1 MKICIDSRSIN
12 LHGGTGIGTY
22 TKNLIS
28 EMINL
33 DKDSLFT
40 LIWTGQVDSSFINN
54 NTELVHCSGRH
65 SNFFDKYYIPNLILE
80 KNLELY
86 HIPQNGIGSPLTENI
101 NTVVT
106 IHDLIPYIMPE
117 TVGQS
122 YLKRF
127 LKTMPDII
135 ENSKGIITVSEYS
148 KRDILKFF
156 KGYPEDKI
164 FVTHLS
170 TNSEFYPRD
179 KEISRK
185 IVNNNYNFDT
195 PYLLYIGGF
204 SARKNVKGILDAFK
218 RIKGDLTKKY
228 KLLLVGSL
236 KDEGLNLKKYAEDL
250 NIIDDIVFTGFVEDS
265 FLPTLYSGAD
275 LFVYPSYYE
284 GFGLPPLEAMSCKTA
299 VITSNTT
306 SIPEVTN
313 DCAILI
319 NPANNDSLSQNIFK
333 LLENTEERVKL
344 EEKAYKRSLQFS
356 WRQTAFNTLNA
367 YEEVL
372 KSLIQ

>member
-40 LIWTGQVDSSFINN
+40 LIWTGQVDSSFISN

-218 RIKGDLTKKY
+218 KIKGDLTKKY

-333 LLENTEERVKL
+333 LLENTEDRLKL

-367 YEEVL
+367 YEEIL

>member
-33 DKDSLFT
+33 DKNSLFT
-40 LIWTGQVDSSFINN
+40 LIWTGQVDSSFISN

-195 PYLLYIGGF
+195 QYLLYIGGF

-218 RIKGDLTKKY
+218 KIKGDLTKKY

-333 LLENTEERVKL
+333 LLENTEERLKL

>member
-1 MKICIDSRSIN
+1 MKICIDSRSVN

-33 DKDSLFT
+33 DKNSLFT
-40 LIWTGQVDSSFINN
+40 LIWTGKVDPIFLNN
-54 NTELVHCSGRH
+54 NTELIHCSGRR
-65 SNFFDKYYIPNLILE
+65 SNFFDKYYIPNIIKE
-80 KNLELY
+80 RNLELY
-86 HIPQNGIGSPLTENI
+86 HIPQNGIGSPLDENI

-122 YLKRF
+122 YLKKF

-135 ENSKGIITVSEYS
+135 ENAKGIITVSEYS
-148 KRDILKFF
+148 KKDILRFF
-156 KGYPEDKI
+156 KGYPENKI

-170 TNSEFYPRD
+170 TNSEFYPHD
-179 KEISRK
+179 KAISRK
-185 IVNNNYNFDT
+185 IVNNKYNFDT

-204 SARKNVKGILDAFK
+204 SARKNVKGIIDSFK
-218 RIKGDLTKKY
+218 KINKNLTNRY
-228 KLLLVGSL
+228 KLVLVGSL

-250 NIIDDIVFTGFVEDS
+250 NIIDDIIFTGFVEDS
-265 FLPTLYSGAD
+265 YLPILYSGAD

-306 SIPEVTN
+306 SIPEVTS

-319 NPANNDSLSQNIFK
+319 NPLNNDSLSENIFK
-333 LLENTEERVKL
+333 ILEDKDLRTKL
-344 EEKAYKRSLQFS
+344 EDKAYKRSLQFS
-356 WRQTAFNTLNA
+356 WRQTALNTINA
-367 YEEVL
+367 YENIL
-372 KSLIQ
+372 NSLF

>member
-40 LIWTGQVDSSFINN
+40 LIWTGQVDSRFISN

-122 YLKRF
+122 YLKKF

-218 RIKGDLTKKY
+218 KIKGDLTKKY

-333 LLENTEERVKL
+333 LLENTEDRLKL

-367 YEEVL
+367 YEEIL

>member
-33 DKDSLFT
+33 DKNSLFT
-40 LIWTGQVDSSFINN
+40 LIWTGQVDSSFISN

-218 RIKGDLTKKY
+218 KIKGDLTKKY

-333 LLENTEERVKL
+333 LLENTEERLKL

>member
-40 LIWTGQVDSSFINN
+40 LIWTGQVDSSFISN